1 MNGVLKDKSWVLIIP
16 FFLHPTP
23 CYLILQW
30 HSPCA
35 KKTKKACLLGCT
47 QQIVTKLKLLLKEGK
62 KEPMHVFCS
71 HSKPGIF
78 TPHHLSSIFFTF
90 QIHKASQP
98 THPPAWFSVRV
109 TNVEQN
115 ESTAHMLHSNPPK
128 PRSPMLFQCSNQ
140 SRSQIS
146 PPAAPT
152 ADPAAQNPQL
162 TTTTRGKGGKGKL
175 YQIGVERAAVRA
187 GTSSRRILR
196 W

>member
-1 MNGVLKDKSWVLIIP
+1 MIIP

-78 TPHHLSSIFFTF
+78 PRYHLSGIFFTF

-98 THPPAWFSVRV
+98 THPPALQMFSI
-109 TNVEQN
+109 EQN
-115 ESTAHMLHSNPPK
+115 ESTAHMLQSQLPP
-128 PRSPMLFQCSNQ
+128 SPGRRCSFNA
-140 SRSQIS
+140 RIS
-146 PPAAPT
+146 HGVKYPHQLLRLQTPPHKIHNLQLLQ
-152 ADPAAQNPQL
+152 AQGG
-162 TTTTRGKGGKGKL
+162 RGEGEKGKL
-175 YQIGVERAAVRA
+175 YQIGVERVAVKA

>member
-1 MNGVLKDKSWVLIIP
+1 MIIP

-115 ESTAHMLHSNPPK
+115 ESTAHMLHSSRVN
-128 PRSPMLFQCSNQ
+128 SPQAQVADALSMLESVTESNIPTSCSNCRPRRTK
-140 SRSQIS
+140 S
-146 PPAAPT
+146 
-152 ADPAAQNPQL
+152 
-162 TTTTRGKGGKGKL
+162 TTYNYYKHKGEGGR
-175 YQIGVERAAVRA
+175 ERRVNY
-187 GTSSRRILR
+187 TK
-196 W
+196 